1 MRSPILFKKK
11 SFFFTE
17 TYQLS
22 GFDEYATIPI
32 TYPLDICLM
41 EVNNNLYAVC
51 LALDK
56 SPNGTKT
63 LLKVLRKVVSSVI
76 AFNVLLL
83 SNA

>member
-1 MRSPILFKKK
+1 MNQFSLKKRFF
-11 SFFFTE
+11 FFFTE

-32 TYPLDICLM
+32 THPIDICLM

-56 SPNGTKT
+56 SQNETKT

-76 AFNVLLL
+76 AVIVLMF
-83 SNA
+83 